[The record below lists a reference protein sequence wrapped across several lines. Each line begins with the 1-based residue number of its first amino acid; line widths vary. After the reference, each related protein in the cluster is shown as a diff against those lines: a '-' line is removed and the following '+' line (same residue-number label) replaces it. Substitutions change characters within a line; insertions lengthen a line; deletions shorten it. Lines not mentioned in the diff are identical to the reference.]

1 MLRTYVICVPPNTSS
16 SNPSKTKV
24 ELPIGVLTQTK
35 ILIPAGH
42 NGLTGIRILRG
53 IETIVPWHQ
62 EDWIKGSNVV
72 ITDPTNL
79 ELENDPTYLTVE
91 CYNEDDTYQHC
102 FYLYFVVQPPEQL
115 SNRLMYQFLKRLRLL
130 R

>member
-1 MLRTYVICVPPNTSS
+1 MLKTYVVCVQPNTSS
-16 SNPSKTKV
+16 DNPIKTKV
-24 ELPIGVLTQTK
+24 ELPRGILTQTK

-53 IETIVPWHQ
+53 IEIVVPWHQ
-62 EDWIKGSNVV
+62 ETFIRGSNVT

-79 ELENDPTYLTVE
+79 ECEDDPTTLTVE
-91 CYNEDDTYQHC
+91 AYNEDDTYQHC

-115 SNRLMYQFLKRLRLL
+115 SNRLMYQFLKRLRLI

>member
-1 MLRTYVICVPPNTSS
+1 MLKTYVVCVPPNTSS
-16 SNPSKTKV
+16 DNPTKTKV
-24 ELPIGVLTQTK
+24 ELPRGILTQTK

-53 IETIVPWHQ
+53 IEIIVPWHQ
-62 EDWIKGSNVV
+62 ETFIKGSNVV
-72 ITDPTNL
+72 IADPTNL
-79 ELENDPTYLTVE
+79 ECEDDPTILTVE
-91 CYNEDDTYQHC
+91 AYNEDDTYQHC

-115 SNRLMYQFLKRLRLL
+115 SSRLMYQFLKRLRIL